1 MLHVGN
7 GLNIEKACK
16 ESNENENDSTA
27 HVENSTLKFI

>member
-16 ESNENENDSTA
+16 ESNENENYSTA
-27 HVENSTLKFI
+27 HVKKSILKFI

>member
-16 ESNENENDSTA
+16 ESNENDSTA